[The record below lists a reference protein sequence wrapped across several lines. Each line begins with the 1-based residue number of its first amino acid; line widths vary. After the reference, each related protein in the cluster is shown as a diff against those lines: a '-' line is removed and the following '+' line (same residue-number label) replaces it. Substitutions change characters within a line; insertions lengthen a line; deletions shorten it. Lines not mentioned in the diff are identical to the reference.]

1 MAFSISDFN
10 DLIQL
15 LNSNPQ
21 LRDELR
27 RALFTEEF
35 VNLPQ
40 AVQELARAQQAM
52 AEAIAALSAEVK
64 ELAEA
69 QKRTEARIEE
79 LAEAQKRTEARIE
92 ELAEA
97 QKRTEARIE
106 ELAEAQKRTEAR
118 IEELAEAQKRTEA
131 RIEELAEAQKRTEA
145 RIEELAEAQKRTET
159 RIEELAEAQ
168 KRTETR
174 IEELAEAQKRT
185 ETRIEELAG
194 ALTET
199 QRIVAELAELYKLLS
214 KDVAMLKG
222 FMLEQRYRLNPGAF
236 FWREYRKLRVLNL
249 TDLDRVDEA
258 YARGV
263 FSPKEWKALNK
274 LDLLL
279 LGVTGKGDERREE
292 YLAVEISWVV
302 DVYDVERAHQRAELL
317 RRLGYSVRAAVG
329 GSAILDDAKARA
341 SALGVIVALNSDDDK
356 DDEEA

>member
-27 RALFTEEF
+27 RVLFTEEF

-40 AVQELARAQQAM
+40 AVQELAKAQQAM

-69 QKRTEARIEE
+69 QKRTEAR
-79 LAEAQKRTEARIE
+79 T
-92 ELAEA
+92 
-97 QKRTEARIE
+97 
-106 ELAEAQKRTEAR
+106 
-118 IEELAEAQKRTEA
+118 
-131 RIEELAEAQKRTEA
+131 
-145 RIEELAEAQKRTET
+145 
-159 RIEELAEAQ
+159 
-168 KRTETR
+168 
-174 IEELAEAQKRT
+174 
-185 ETRIEELAG
+185 EELAG

-341 SALGVIVALNSDDDK
+341 GALGVIVALNSDDDDK

>member
-52 AEAIAALSAEVK
+52 
-64 ELAEA
+64 
-69 QKRTEARIEE
+69 
-79 LAEAQKRTEARIE
+79 
-92 ELAEA
+92 
-97 QKRTEARIE
+97 
-106 ELAEAQKRTEAR
+106 
-118 IEELAEAQKRTEA
+118 
-131 RIEELAEAQKRTEA
+131 
-145 RIEELAEAQKRTET
+145 
-159 RIEELAEAQ
+159 
-168 KRTETR
+168 
-174 IEELAEAQKRT
+174 AEAQKRT

>member
-27 RALFTEEF
+27 RVLFTEEF

-40 AVQELARAQQAM
+40 AVQELAKAQQAM

-69 QKRTEARIEE
+69 QKRTEARVEE
-79 LAEAQKRTEARIE
+79 LAS
-92 ELAEA
+92 
-97 QKRTEARIE
+97 
-106 ELAEAQKRTEAR
+106 
-118 IEELAEAQKRTEA
+118 
-131 RIEELAEAQKRTEA
+131 
-145 RIEELAEAQKRTET
+145 
-159 RIEELAEAQ
+159 
-168 KRTETR
+168 
-174 IEELAEAQKRT
+174 
-185 ETRIEELAG
+185 

-199 QRIVAELAELYKLLS
+199 QRVVAELAELYKLLN

-249 TDLDRVDEA
+249 ADLDRVDEA
-258 YARGV
+258 YARGE

-317 RRLGYSVRAAVG
+317 RRLGYPVRAAVG

-341 SALGVIVALNSDDDK
+341 GALGVIIALNSEDDD
-356 DDEEA
+356 DGDEEA

>member
-69 QKRTEARIEE
+69 QKRTEAR
-79 LAEAQKRTEARIE
+79 T
-92 ELAEA
+92 
-97 QKRTEARIE
+97 
-106 ELAEAQKRTEAR
+106 
-118 IEELAEAQKRTEA
+118 
-131 RIEELAEAQKRTEA
+131 
-145 RIEELAEAQKRTET
+145 
-159 RIEELAEAQ
+159 
-168 KRTETR
+168 
-174 IEELAEAQKRT
+174 
-185 ETRIEELAG
+185 EELAG

>member
-27 RALFTEEF
+27 RVLFTEEF

-40 AVQELARAQQAM
+40 AVQELAKAQQAM

-69 QKRTEARIEE
+69 QKRTEARVEE
-79 LAEAQKRTEARIE
+79 LAS
-92 ELAEA
+92 
-97 QKRTEARIE
+97 
-106 ELAEAQKRTEAR
+106 
-118 IEELAEAQKRTEA
+118 
-131 RIEELAEAQKRTEA
+131 
-145 RIEELAEAQKRTET
+145 
-159 RIEELAEAQ
+159 
-168 KRTETR
+168 
-174 IEELAEAQKRT
+174 
-185 ETRIEELAG
+185 

-199 QRIVAELAELYKLLS
+199 QRVVAELAELYKLLN
-214 KDVAMLKG
+214 KDVAVLKG

-249 TDLDRVDEA
+249 ADLDRVDEA
-258 YARGV
+258 YARGE

-302 DVYDVERAHQRAELL
+302 DIYDVERAHQRAELL
-317 RRLGYSVRAAVG
+317 RRLGYPVRAAVG

-341 SALGVIVALNSDDDK
+341 GALGVIVALNSEDDD
-356 DDEEA
+356 DSNEEV

>member
-1 MAFSISDFN
+1 MAFSMSDFN

-52 AEAIAALSAEVK
+52 AEAIAALSAEVRA
-64 ELAEA
+64 LAEA
-69 QKRTEARIEE
+69 QKRTEAR
-79 LAEAQKRTEARIE
+79 T
-92 ELAEA
+92 
-97 QKRTEARIE
+97 
-106 ELAEAQKRTEAR
+106 
-118 IEELAEAQKRTEA
+118 
-131 RIEELAEAQKRTEA
+131 
-145 RIEELAEAQKRTET
+145 
-159 RIEELAEAQ
+159 
-168 KRTETR
+168 
-174 IEELAEAQKRT
+174 
-185 ETRIEELAG
+185 EELAG

-236 FWREYRKLRVLNL
+236 FWREYRKLRVLSL

>member
-1 MAFSISDFN
+1 MAFSMSDFN

-69 QKRTEARIEE
+69 QKRTEAR
-79 LAEAQKRTEARIE
+79 T
-92 ELAEA
+92 
-97 QKRTEARIE
+97 
-106 ELAEAQKRTEAR
+106 
-118 IEELAEAQKRTEA
+118 
-131 RIEELAEAQKRTEA
+131 
-145 RIEELAEAQKRTET
+145 
-159 RIEELAEAQ
+159 
-168 KRTETR
+168 
-174 IEELAEAQKRT
+174 
-185 ETRIEELAG
+185 EELAG

-199 QRIVAELAELYKLLS
+199 QRIVAELAELYKLLN

-341 SALGVIVALNSDDDK
+341 GALGVIVALNSDDDDK

>member
-27 RALFTEEF
+27 RVLFTEEF

-40 AVQELARAQQAM
+40 AVQELAKAQQAM

-79 LAEAQKRTEARIE
+79 LAS
-92 ELAEA
+92 
-97 QKRTEARIE
+97 
-106 ELAEAQKRTEAR
+106 
-118 IEELAEAQKRTEA
+118 
-131 RIEELAEAQKRTEA
+131 
-145 RIEELAEAQKRTET
+145 
-159 RIEELAEAQ
+159 
-168 KRTETR
+168 
-174 IEELAEAQKRT
+174 
-185 ETRIEELAG
+185 

-199 QRIVAELAELYKLLS
+199 QRVVAELAELYKLLN
-214 KDVAMLKG
+214 KDVAVLKG

-249 TDLDRVDEA
+249 ADLDRVDEA
-258 YARGV
+258 YARGE

-302 DVYDVERAHQRAELL
+302 DIYDVERAHQRAELL
-317 RRLGYSVRAAVG
+317 RRLGYPVRAAVG

-341 SALGVIVALNSDDDK
+341 GALGVIVALNSEDDD
-356 DDEEA
+356 DSNEEV

>member
-64 ELAEA
+64 
-69 QKRTEARIEE
+69 
-79 LAEAQKRTEARIE
+79 
-92 ELAEA
+92 
-97 QKRTEARIE
+97 
-106 ELAEAQKRTEAR
+106 
-118 IEELAEAQKRTEA
+118 
-131 RIEELAEAQKRTEA
+131 
-145 RIEELAEAQKRTET
+145 
-159 RIEELAEAQ
+159 
-168 KRTETR
+168 
-174 IEELAEAQKRT
+174 ELAEAQKRT

>member
-64 ELAEA
+64 
-69 QKRTEARIEE
+69 
-79 LAEAQKRTEARIE
+79 
-92 ELAEA
+92 
-97 QKRTEARIE
+97 
-106 ELAEAQKRTEAR
+106 
-118 IEELAEAQKRTEA
+118 
-131 RIEELAEAQKRTEA
+131 
-145 RIEELAEAQKRTET
+145 ELAEAQKRTET

>member
-27 RALFTEEF
+27 RVLFTEEF

-40 AVQELARAQQAM
+40 AVQELAKAQQAM

-79 LAEAQKRTEARIE
+79 LAS
-92 ELAEA
+92 
-97 QKRTEARIE
+97 
-106 ELAEAQKRTEAR
+106 
-118 IEELAEAQKRTEA
+118 
-131 RIEELAEAQKRTEA
+131 
-145 RIEELAEAQKRTET
+145 
-159 RIEELAEAQ
+159 
-168 KRTETR
+168 
-174 IEELAEAQKRT
+174 
-185 ETRIEELAG
+185 

-199 QRIVAELAELYKLLS
+199 QRVVAELAELYKLLN
-214 KDVAMLKG
+214 KDVAVLKG

-249 TDLDRVDEA
+249 ADLDRVDEA
-258 YARGV
+258 YARGE

-302 DVYDVERAHQRAELL
+302 DIYDVERAHQRAELL
-317 RRLGYSVRAAVG
+317 RRLGYPVRAAVG

-341 SALGVIVALNSDDDK
+341 GALGVIVALNSEDDD
-356 DDEEA
+356 DSDEEA

>member
-92 ELAEA
+92 ELA
-97 QKRTEARIE
+97 
-106 ELAEAQKRTEAR
+106 
-118 IEELAEAQKRTEA
+118 
-131 RIEELAEAQKRTEA
+131 
-145 RIEELAEAQKRTET
+145 
-159 RIEELAEAQ
+159 
-168 KRTETR
+168 
-174 IEELAEAQKRT
+174 
-185 ETRIEELAG
+185 G

-258 YARGV
+258 YACGV

>member
-27 RALFTEEF
+27 RVLFTEEF

-40 AVQELARAQQAM
+40 AVQELAKAQQAM

-145 RIEELAEAQKRTET
+145 RVEELAS
-159 RIEELAEAQ
+159 
-168 KRTETR
+168 
-174 IEELAEAQKRT
+174 
-185 ETRIEELAG
+185 

-199 QRIVAELAELYKLLS
+199 QRVVAELAELYKLLN
-214 KDVAMLKG
+214 KDVAVLKG

-249 TDLDRVDEA
+249 ADLDRVDEA
-258 YARGV
+258 YARGE

-317 RRLGYSVRAAVG
+317 RRLGYPVRAAVG

-341 SALGVIVALNSDDDK
+341 GALGVIVALNSEDDD
-356 DDEEA
+356 DGDEEA